1 MKKLS
6 SKVLRSALSAI
17 LAICM
22 VVGMCTTAL
31 ATGNDVIDTEAELA
45 AAIAAGGEVV
55 LGGNIEITTT
65 LKVTKDVNLDLNGY
79 VLTGPH
85 NYDNGTNLY
94 AFIVEAGTLTLD
106 DSSAAQTGEISCKY
120 SGIETKGGTFIMNGG
135 KITAANAEYTVAV
148 VNYGG
153 SVVINGGVINAYDTA
168 VTTMAYFTTSATTEI
183 KGGEINLVESD
194 HNYAIFEVGG
204 EYNNGSTNV
213 NVSAGE
219 FNSNGSVV
227 IAYDDHAGT
236 VSAEITGGA
245 FDDDA
250 DISDYI
256 ADGYTL
262 GSNGEIIVAQKYV
275 AIGDSMSNGYGT
287 SGYYEGDDITAY
299 NYYGFQREAGYPAKV
314 ADLMGWDLAD
324 GEGQLA
330 ISGMRA
336 EELHAIL
343 NDDYNGDAYTK
354 YTFMEG
360 GEGDNFDDWG
370 RFCIVLGNGVAGHD
384 SATCDCEAQVRAIF
398 TEQIEGA
405 DYISIN
411 LGTNTFGTVFI
422 HELMNV
428 VSEGW
433 DGEIPEYDALGL
445 ETLLADPVLSAQYNA
460 VLEYAK
466 TKLDAKYVNLA
477 DLFAYSYVG
486 YLANYTAAF
495 DLIREINPDATIII
509 VGLNNLLEGM
519 SLTLGEGS
527 AAIPVGDIVGFMI
540 DAANTYISAISY
552 DDAKVLY
559 AEVENLDLMIN
570 VLGRDK
576 FTAESETI
584 FGKKLAETVAATFAG
599 YGISV
604 PADALELFIFAT
616 PEERDAMVTATP
628 GLAQIAAFW
637 DAFVAG
643 ASVTELDVVDVM
655 YAMGTGDVLNPGL
668 LHLMA
673 RATLAEGIGIHPSTY
688 GHSQIAA
695 AIKAAVE
702 ENSTAGDFA
711 EGNITAAVDGAI
723 DIITEYYDEAYA
735 YAYDYADENGYID
748 AAVDAIDGV
757 IVTLE
762 NVDLTAVE
770 MTDAFRADAAAAIA
784 EVIETLEAAKA
795 LLLAADELDE
805 DTLNAVIALLNDAY
819 ADLEALDEVF
829 IQAAVDVNQLV
840 IIPAINAAI
849 DQLEKV
855 DAYIAGILRAVN
867 DGYNALIAAIVANYE
882 NTLAG
887 EYVISDDSAYVAI
900 GDETAYGELV
910 AAEIGLEADQF
921 VELDSDGITVLNIAD
936 VLDAEG
942 VAAVSAADLITVGF
956 GNSMV
961 LEFVAEC
968 ISETEPVE
976 FDWAAI
982 VTEAGVPYVEKALAE
997 VEAYFVEAGVEGEI
1011 LDTLMLAVEAYAYG
1025 YTAMAISVPT
1035 LVEAIREINSEALV
1049 IMVGMYNP
1057 LEGVVL
1063 TYEDLEINLGEY
1075 IGYFVDAAN
1084 AELFVYALISENTMY
1099 VDAPNVET
1107 SLAAGEYKAI
1117 NFVMGLTTNI
1127 EKTAPTA
1134 AGHEYIKDQIMN
1146 ALTITVEESGLI
1158 GDVNGDGV
1166 VNNIDATLVL
1176 RYSVGALSE
1185 EQLAKLYIEVGNVN
1199 GDEKVNNIDA
1209 TIILRYSVGA
1219 VEALPVA

>member
-31 ATGNDVIDTEAELA
+31 AVEPQKKYVSLGDSMTNGL
-45 AAIAAGGEVV
+45 G
-55 LGGNIEITTT
+55 LGGGYDSTGHNGYLEEDTNAYPSIIATNKGWDLTQLAT
-65 LKVTKDVNLDLNGY
+65 SAMRARDLNY
-79 VLTGPH
+79 ILA
-85 NYDNGTNLY
+85 YDAENDAEG
-94 AFIVEAGTLTLD
+94 IVEADEWTNKALLNHRWG
-106 DSSAAQTGEISCKY
+106 
-120 SGIETKGGTFIMNGG
+120 
-135 KITAANAEYTVAV
+135 TAAETATQFQT
-148 VNYGG
+148 
-153 SVVINGGVINAYDTA
+153 SVSEADVITLAAGNGDFGVYMMDMLTTA
-168 VTTMAYFTTSATTEI
+168 L
-183 KGGEINLVESD
+183 G
-194 HNYAIFEVGG
+194 
-204 EYNNGSTNV
+204 
-213 NVSAGE
+213 
-219 FNSNGSVV
+219 
-227 IAYDDHAGT
+227 
-236 VSAEITGGA
+236 
-245 FDDDA
+245 
-250 DISDYI
+250 IS
-256 ADGYTL
+256 
-262 GSNGEIIVAQKYV
+262 S
-275 AIGDSMSNGYGT
+275 
-287 SGYYEGDDITAY
+287 
-299 NYYGFQREAGYPAKV
+299 
-314 ADLMGWDLAD
+314 
-324 GEGQLA
+324 
-330 ISGMRA
+330 
-336 EELHAIL
+336 
-343 NDDYNGDAYTK
+343 YNGDDYSFATLEAAIELAGGDAEVEALVMDIYGKILAY
-354 YTFMEG
+354 
-360 GEGDNFDDWG
+360 
-370 RFCIVLGNGVAGHD
+370 
-384 SATCDCEAQVRAIF
+384 
-398 TEQIEGA
+398 
-405 DYISIN
+405 
-411 LGTNTFGTVFI
+411 FG
-422 HELMNV
+422 
-428 VSEGW
+428 
-433 DGEIPEYDALGL
+433 DALPQEL
-445 ETLLADPVLSAQYNA
+445 VDTLAGRMIYVVTDFVIN
-460 VLEYAK
+460 YAGA
-466 TKLDAKYVNLA
+466 LDRIVELNS
-477 DLFAYSYVG
+477 DV
-486 YLANYTAAF
+486 
-495 DLIREINPDATIII
+495 EIII
-509 VGLNNLLEGM
+509 VGLMNTM
-519 SLTLGEGS
+519 SGYGVNVTYQGATYYIDMAAVLDVMLNPLNAYLAALPTVKQELGEY
-527 AAIPVGDIVGFMI
+527 AEAKLYYAEVDRIETLAVTYKEAYEENPDFYEQRFIEDIVGFIFPVLDPEETTLARDITADDVEAYRTAGSAEAYVMAGGVAKKAPALLAYTTLV
-540 DAANTYISAISY
+540 DAILNAVMETP
-552 DDAKVLY
+552 DV
-559 AEVENLDLMIN
+559 NLDDMATIALTEGAGAMDYIGALLN
-570 VLGRDK
+570 QKMAEANGDMAAALEDGTIKALLGLYGRM
-576 FTAESETI
+576 
-584 FGKKLAETVAATFAG
+584 KLANGAAAHPTKGAHQ
-599 YGISV
+599 
-604 PADALELFIFAT
+604 A
-616 PEERDAMVTATP
+616 
-628 GLAQIAAFW
+628 IAA
-637 DAFVAG
+637 
-643 ASVTELDVVDVM
+643 EI
-655 YAMGTGDVLNPGL
+655 
-668 LHLMA
+668 MA
-673 RATLAEGIGIHPSTY
+673 AY
-688 GHSQIAA
+688 GNHTVQDETMDN
-695 AIKAAVE
+695 V
-702 ENSTAGDFA
+702 NT
-711 EGNITAAVDGAI
+711 AVDAVVG
-723 DIITEYYDEAYA
+723 IITEYYDEAYA

-748 AAVDAIDGV
+748 AAADAIDGV

-762 NVDLTAVE
+762 NVDLAAVE

-795 LLLAADELDE
+795 LLLEADELDE

-840 IIPAINAAI
+840 IIPAINEAL

-887 EYVISDDSAYVAI
+887 EYVISEDSYYVAI

-921 VELDSDGITVLNIAD
+921 VALDADGITVLNIAD

-942 VAAVSAADLITVGF
+942 VAAVSAADFITVGF

-968 ISETEPVE
+968 IEEIEPVE
-976 FDWAAI
+976 FDWAAL

-1011 LDTLMLAVEAYAYG
+1011 LDKLMLAVEAYAYG
-1025 YTAMAISVPT
+1025 YTAMAISVPA

-1099 VDAPNVET
+1099 VDAPDVET

-1117 NFVMGLTTNI
+1117 NFVMSLEKYI
-1127 EKTAPTA
+1127 EKTAPTE